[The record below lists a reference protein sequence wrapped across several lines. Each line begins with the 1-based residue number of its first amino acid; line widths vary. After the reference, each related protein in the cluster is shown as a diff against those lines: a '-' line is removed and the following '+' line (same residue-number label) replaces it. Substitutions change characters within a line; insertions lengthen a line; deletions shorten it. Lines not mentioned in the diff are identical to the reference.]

1 MFRNG
6 ILSVFALLM
15 IASPAWLTGCAKN
28 KGSDKFTIVC
38 TCGMVTDIVKN
49 IVGDKAEVV
58 GLLGTGVDPHTHK
71 PTSTDVRTLESANV
85 VIYSGL
91 HLEGNFIP
99 TFEQL
104 EKKGRHVIAVGD
116 AVDKAKLLDFDED
129 GKSVKDPHIWMDVKL
144 WIAAAETVG
153 SRMQQIDP
161 DNAESYKTNLA
172 TYTAKLQKLDDYCR
186 ETMSKIPENQR
197 LLITA
202 HDAFEYFA
210 KAYGLEVRAVQ
221 GVSTESEAGIKDIND
236 LVDLIVSRK
245 TQAIFVEDSV
255 TKEHLNAILEGAK
268 SRGSAV
274 RIGGKLFS
282 DAMGADGT
290 YEGTYIGMMDHNA
303 TIIARALGGSPP
315 EKGLNGK
322 LTEE

>member
-1 MFRNG
+1 MF
-6 ILSVFALLM
+6 FAL
-15 IASPAWLTGCAKN
+15 ITSITATGWLSGCNKN
-28 KGSDKFTIVC
+28 AANDEFTIVC

-49 IVGDKAEVV
+49 IAGDKAKVV

-85 VIYSGL
+85 VVYSGL

-104 EKKGRHVIAVGD
+104 QKKGKHVIAVGD
-116 AVDKAKLLDFDED
+116 AIDRAKLLEFDED
-129 GKSVKDPHIWMDVKL
+129 GKSIKDPHVWMDVKL
-144 WIAAAETVG
+144 WTVAAETVG
-153 SRMQQIDP
+153 AQLQKIDP
-161 DNAESYKTNLA
+161 DNAEYYQKNLDA
-172 TYTAKLQKLDDYCR
+172 YRAKLQKLDDYCR
-186 ETMSKIPENQR
+186 ESMSKIPKDQR

-202 HDAFEYFA
+202 HDAFGYFA
-210 KAYGLEVRAVQ
+210 KAYDLEVRAVQ

-236 LVDLIVSRK
+236 LVDLIVERK
-245 TQAIFVEDSV
+245 TKAIFVEDSV

-268 SRGSAV
+268 SRNSDV
-274 RIGGKLFS
+274 SIGGKLYS

-290 YEGTYIGMMDHNA
+290 YAGTYIGMMDHNA
-303 TIIARALGGSPP
+303 TTIARALGGSPP

-322 LTEE
+322 LTANK